1 MEKPRSRKEN
11 VLNSST
17 RSWMIAIGFVTIA
30 IELIFFLLYLKF
42 GFSLEKARTFLLT
55 ATTVEALYLAF
66 THRSLRHKIMRKD
79 IFSNLHLNAAILLGI
94 FLLTFGIY
102 NPIFQ
107 KFLHTVP
114 LNFLDWFFVIL
125 CVFVEAVILEKIKNQ
140 LFVKQKRSLLHS

>member
-1 MEKPRSRKEN
+1 M
-11 VLNSST
+11 NSST
-17 RSWMIAIGFVTIA
+17 RIWMLAIGFVTIVV
-30 IELIFFLLYLKF
+30 ELVFFLLYLKF
-42 GFSLEKARTFLLT
+42 CFSLEKARTFLFT
-55 ATTVEALYLAF
+55 ATTVETFYLAF

-79 IFSNLHLNAAILLGI
+79 IFSNLYLNVAILLGI

-125 CVFVEAVILEKIKNQ
+125 CVFIEAVILEKIKNQ
-140 LFVKQKRSLLHS
+140 LFIKQKRFKSFFLDL